1 MSSVFFFFEMKEFQ
15 YLDYCT
21 EYSCEGDL
29 VKEMDKEACFGY
41 VFNRIDTGHNVKYRV
56 ILYSGTEFSKNEHQ
70 SNACLFTKR
79 EVRRHLLLL
88 KSLYPFHYKVSDYK
102 ADDDVKYN
110 RIEVFLELSDVPPTF
125 HKYILTW
132 LRYTYEYPYN
142 VILKDVYALKKDPT
156 FRFESIS
163 NLFNLVIGC
172 FCSNPRDIH
181 QIPRNQVSTPMKL
194 AEVREKIQ
202 KVKHLN
208 DIYQK
213 LRAKKDTIPKKIGE
227 YNTRDIEYWRDGFE
241 VRKPIYM
248 KVYKEIK
255 R

>member
-1 MSSVFFFFEMKEFQ
+1 MEEFRF
-15 YLDYCT
+15 LDYCT
-21 EYSCEGDL
+21 EYSCNGDL
-29 VKEMDKEACFGY
+29 VKERSREACFWH
-41 VFNRIDTGHNVKYRV
+41 VFRNIDTGHNVKYRI
-56 ILYSGTEFSKNEHQ
+56 ILYNGTEFSKNEHK

-88 KSLYPFHYKVSDYK
+88 KSLYPFHYKVLDYK
-102 ADDDVKYN
+102 SDDDVKYN
-110 RIEVFLELSDVPPTF
+110 RIEVFLELNNVPPMF

-142 VILKDVYALKKDPT
+142 VILKDAYALKKDPT

-181 QIPRNQVSTPMKL
+181 QIPENQVSAPMKL
-194 AEVREKIQ
+194 IELREKIQ
-202 KVKHLN
+202 KVQRLH
-208 DIYQK
+208 DIYQW
-213 LRAKKDTIPKKIGE
+213 LKDKQDQIPKSIGE
-227 YNTRDIEYWRDGFE
+227 YNIYDIEYWRDGFE

>member
-1 MSSVFFFFEMKEFQ
+1 MKEFK
-15 YLDYCT
+15 YLDYWT
-21 EYSCEGDL
+21 EYSCEGAI
-29 VKEMDKEACFGY
+29 VKKMGREACFGY
-41 VFNRIDTGHNVKYRV
+41 VFNHIGAGYSVKYRI
-56 ILYSGTEFSKNEHQ
+56 ILYSGIEFSKREYQ

-79 EVRRHLLLL
+79 EIRRHLLLL
-88 KSLYPFHYKVSDYK
+88 KSLYPFHYRVSDYK
-102 ADDDVKYN
+102 ADDKVKYD
-110 RIEVFLELSDVPPTF
+110 RIEVFLELNDVPPTF

-142 VILKDVYALKKDPT
+142 VILKDAYALKKDPT

-181 QIPRNQVSTPMKL
+181 QIPRNQISVPMKL
-194 AEVREKIQ
+194 AEVRNRIQ
-202 KVKHLN
+202 EVNHLN
-208 DIYQK
+208 DIYKK
-213 LRAKKDTIPKKIGE
+213 LKAKKDTIPETIGK
-227 YNTRDIEYWRDGFE
+227 YGVRDIEYWRDGFE

>member
-1 MSSVFFFFEMKEFQ
+1 MKEFQ
-15 YLDYCT
+15 YLSYCT

-41 VFNRIDTGHNVKYRV
+41 VFRLINTCNNVKYRI
-56 ILYSGTEFSKNEHQ
+56 ILYSGAEFSKNEHQ

-79 EVRRHLLLL
+79 EIRRHLLLL

-110 RIEVFLELSDVPPTF
+110 RIEVFLELNDVPPMF

-142 VILKDVYALKKDPT
+142 VILKDAYALKKDPT

-208 DIYQK
+208 DIYQG
-213 LRAKKDTIPKKIGE
+213 LKDKQDQIPKSIGE
-227 YNTRDIEYWRDGFE
+227 YNIYDIEYWRDGFE

>member
-1 MSSVFFFFEMKEFQ
+1 MEEFRF
-15 YLDYCT
+15 LGYCT
-21 EYSCEGDL
+21 EYSCNGDL
-29 VKEMDKEACFGY
+29 VKERSREACFEH
-41 VFNRIDTGHNVKYRV
+41 VFRHINTGHNVKYRI
-56 ILYSGTEFSKNEHQ
+56 ILYRGTEFSKNEHQ

-110 RIEVFLELSDVPPTF
+110 RIEVFLELNDVPPTF

-142 VILKDVYALKKDPT
+142 VILKDAYALKKDPT

-181 QIPRNQVSTPMKL
+181 QIPENQVSAPMKL
-194 AEVREKIQ
+194 VELREKIR
-202 KVKHLN
+202 KVKHLH
-208 DIYQK
+208 DIYQGLK
-213 LRAKKDTIPKKIGE
+213 NKQDQIPESIGE
-227 YNTRDIEYWRDGFE
+227 YDIYDIEYWRDGFE